1 MNKNLY
7 LFDIPRLS
15 AYVVISGVLALTG
28 SVLLLMSAFVAD
40 MWWQLEWISENSDA
54 SFTAAD
60 TFGYIVFA
68 PVVETYMIV
77 CLVWVLAKLNLSHI
91 AICVS
96 SALVWAGLHGLLNP
110 LSSIGTI
117 FSFFI
122 FTHSYLVWKKHSF
135 KRAYLA
141 AALPHVMVNTAVV
154 VLGFAIS

>member
-7 LFDIPRLS
+7 LFNISRL
-15 AYVVISGVLALTG
+15 AVYVIISGIIAFTG
-28 SVLLLMSAFVAD
+28 SALLLISVFVTD
-40 MWWQLEWISENSDA
+40 MWWQLEWSPESSDVYI
-54 SFTAAD
+54 TAAD
-60 TFGYIVFA
+60 AFGYIVFA

-110 LSSIGTI
+110 LSFIGTI

-135 KRAYLA
+135 KKAYLA
-141 AALPHVMVNTAVV
+141 AALPHVIVNTAVV
-154 VLGFAIS
+154 VSGFAIS